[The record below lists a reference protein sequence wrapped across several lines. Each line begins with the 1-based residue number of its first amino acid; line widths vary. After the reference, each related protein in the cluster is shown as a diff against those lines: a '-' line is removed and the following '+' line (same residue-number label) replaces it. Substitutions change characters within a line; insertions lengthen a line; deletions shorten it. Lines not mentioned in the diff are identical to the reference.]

1 MSYEVVVIGAGPA
14 GLAAAAAV
22 RRAKLDVLVLDRAD
36 AIGAS
41 WRNRYDRLR
50 LNTSRL
56 TSKLPH
62 GRYARGTP
70 LFPGRDEVVRY
81 LEGDAEQN
89 ALEIRLRTRVERI
102 DRENG
107 GWALRASAGDVS
119 ANNVIVATG
128 YEHTPTIPD
137 WPGRESFQGQLLHA
151 AEYRNAAPFRDEDV
165 LVVGP
170 GCSGVEI
177 AYDLAE
183 HGARRV
189 RLAVRTPPTIVLRLD
204 RGVPGDVPAILMM
217 RAPIRFADA
226 QLLKVSRKATG
237 DLSAYGLAPP
247 EKGPMTRLKEEGKA
261 PAIVDKE
268 MIEAIRQRKIEIVT
282 SVETLDGTGVTL
294 ANGDRIEPDAIIAA
308 TGYRCGLEPLV
319 GHLGVLDGRGVPLV
333 VGGGEAAPGLRFVG
347 YVPRPGQIRFMGH
360 EARRVASE
368 IRRS

>member
-1 MSYEVVVIGAGPA
+1 
-14 GLAAAAAV
+14 
-22 RRAKLDVLVLDRAD
+22 
-36 AIGAS
+36 
-41 WRNRYDRLR
+41 
-50 LNTSRL
+50 
-56 TSKLPH
+56 
-62 GRYARGTP
+62 
-70 LFPGRDEVVRY
+70 
-81 LEGDAEQN
+81 
-89 ALEIRLRTRVERI
+89 
-102 DRENG
+102 
-107 GWALRASAGDVS
+107 
-119 ANNVIVATG
+119 VIVATG

-204 RGVPGDVPAILMM
+204 RGVPGDIPAILMM